1 MSARKKP
8 QLSDSVSSW
17 ADLPKELLLLIAKL
31 LDTDDDHRHHINL
44 RRFRAVCPQW
54 RNAASTLP
62 IKSPPLLPMNLRFPI
77 TLFSNTSFFPFTL
90 YQTTVYRIEEPGSSP
105 KNSWVIK
112 VSEQDN
118 GRSRL
123 MNPFSSL
130 PIKYL
135 LDNRLPK
142 QVNLLNF
149 RFSEVCN
156 RFYLRPNSG
165 TAGFDDPDIMPCF
178 KAALPSDFRSSDDHQ
193 RFLVIDQD
201 GELRCP
207 RDGAHFWRR
216 IERDSG
222 FVDVDTYK
230 NKFYAI
236 ELNGKVRVFEEL
248 SSSSLDASACSVRL
262 SQPNDRLCTCGEW
275 YFLQSDGALY
285 LVGKIIHTCQQQAA
299 AVVFYQNAAAVAAA
313 AGGGRAAAGDGGDD
327 DDEDDEDSDET
338 EGDGDDDD
346 DEDTDESDDYGGDDD
361 DEHDV
366 NDDNDNDED
375 EEEDN
380 LGDFL
385 GVNFVPN
392 VVFKVYKLNDSHSV
406 EYTWDPVTDLG
417 DQIFFISRDCS
428 FAVSSQDFANCGG
441 NCIIFV
447 ADPIYRNNHWH
458 FRIADEP
465 AGLAERRVGIYDLHL
480 GVLIRPLKL
489 IPRYF
494 NMFWPPPAWLSSN
507 HQCCS
512 MNVSFYQL

>member
-105 KNSWVIK
+105 KNSWLIK
-112 VSEQDN
+112 VSEQVN

-207 RDGAHFWRR
+207 RDRAHFWRR

-248 SSSSLDASACSVRL
+248 SSSSLDVSACSVRL
-262 SQPNDRLCTCGEW
+262 SQPNDRLCTCGE
-275 YFLQSDGALY
+275 
-285 LVGKIIHTCQQQAA
+285 C
-299 AVVFYQNAAAVAAA
+299 
-313 AGGGRAAAGDGGDD
+313 
-327 DDEDDEDSDET
+327 
-338 EGDGDDDD
+338 
-346 DEDTDESDDYGGDDD
+346 
-361 DEHDV
+361 
-366 NDDNDNDED
+366 
-375 EEEDN
+375 
-380 LGDFL
+380 
-385 GVNFVPN
+385 
-392 VVFKVYKLNDSHSV
+392 HSV

-447 ADPIYRNNHWH
+447 DDPIYRNNHWH

-512 MNVSFYQL
+512 MNYYWLTNYMNAVKMQAANISYFRPDLLLTEMKLPEM